1 MTKGNWRAIER
12 QFSEVDF
19 TPVIVCSESVSIVF
33 ANESVYFVLS
43 WSVCI
48 LICFK
53 NELTFFIL
61 FDAFLSFPQ
70 PLDVKDIELT
80 RRSCEEAENNKL

>member
-12 QFSEVDF
+12 QFSEVGF

-33 ANESVYFVLS
+33 ANVF
-43 WSVCI
+43 CI